1 MSIILDYMSLNP
13 KDPDYLRIR
22 RILPRPTI
30 NSTKAANDDK
40 RRRFLAAKAK
50 ADKQIA
56 DAKAGRNDLHI
67 GDKIAIDGFVFEVK

>member
-13 KDPDYLRIR
+13 EDPDYLRIR
-22 RILPRPTI
+22 RILPRPTV
-30 NSTKAANDDK
+30 NSAKAANDDK

-56 DAKAGRNDLHI
+56 DAKAGLTDLHI